1 MTNDTNIT
9 NLYVYKDTI
18 YAATVSNLYKRPL
31 SEMVTAVHQDAPNVP
46 ADFSLLQNY
55 PNPFNPSTTI
65 SYDLSVKSL
74 VTLKIYDILGRE
86 VETLVDQKQDPGKYG
101 VRFDA
106 SRLSSGV
113 YFYRL
118 VAGNYV
124 ATRKMAV
131 LK

>member
-86 VETLVDQKQDPGKYG
+86 VETLVDQKQDPESM
-101 VRFDA
+101 V
-106 SRLSSGV
+106 SGSM
-113 YFYRL
+113 R
-118 VAGNYV
+118 AGFP
-124 ATRKMAV
+124 AV
-131 LK
+131 FISTGWLRAITWRPGRWQF